1 VVKTHSLW
9 SLFTASAAVGLLAV
23 SSLAIAADFPPG
35 TYESRDLSV
44 TFDGKGH
51 YLLSQ
56 SGTLKVSGTYTV
68 QGDEI
73 DVTDTSGPWTCPKGQ
88 RTGSYHW
95 ESTLTGLEFTKMTD
109 ECEGRATP
117 MTTGPWKHKPT

>member
-1 VVKTHSLW
+1 MLKFS
-9 SLFTASAAVGLLAV
+9 SAAA
-23 SSLAIAADFPPG
+23 LAIWYAVIGSTYNATAADEFPPG
-35 TYESRDLSV
+35 TYVSKDLAV

-51 YLLSQ
+51 YQLSQ

-73 DVTDTSGPWTCPKGQ
+73 DLTDTSGPWTCPKGQ

-95 ESTLTGLEFTKMTD
+95 EPTLTGIAFTKMTD
-109 ECEGRATP
+109 DCDGRSSP
-117 MTTGPWKHKPT
+117 MTAAPWKHKDAV

>member
-1 VVKTHSLW
+1 MLKYSFVATIAISCAVIGSTGHA
-9 SLFTASAAVGLLAV
+9 TAAAE
-23 SSLAIAADFPPG
+23 FPPG
-35 TYESRDLSV
+35 TYVSRDLSI

-51 YLLSQ
+51 YQLSQ

-95 ESTLTGLEFTKMTD
+95 EPTLNGVAFTKMTD
-109 ECEGRATP
+109 ECDGRSSP
-117 MTTGPWKHKPT
+117 MTTGPWKHKDAV

>member
-1 VVKTHSLW
+1 MLRYS
-9 SLFTASAAVGLLAV
+9 FAAT
-23 SSLAIAADFPPG
+23 LAISCAAMGSTNIANAADEFPPG
-35 TYESRDLSV
+35 TYVSRDLSI

-51 YLLSQ
+51 YQLSQ
-56 SGTLKVSGTYTV
+56 SDTLKVSGTYTV

-95 ESTLTGLEFTKMTD
+95 EATLNGIAVTKMAD
-109 ECEGRATP
+109 ACGGGRAAV
-117 MTTGPWKHKPT
+117 